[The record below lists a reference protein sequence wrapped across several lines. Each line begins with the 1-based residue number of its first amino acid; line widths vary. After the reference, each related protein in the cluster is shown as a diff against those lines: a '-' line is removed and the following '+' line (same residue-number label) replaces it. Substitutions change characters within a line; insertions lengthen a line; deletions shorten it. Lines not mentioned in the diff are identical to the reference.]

1 MLRTGPDRDHVARA
15 LSSQSKLFTPAL
27 LQIWLISLTTFLS
40 VQLLSAS
47 LPLYAVRLG
56 ADDALLGIMAGV
68 IAVVSLGARP
78 LVGWWLELGGG
89 AWALGAG
96 ALLFAVCSAG
106 YWIAASV
113 GGLIAFRALTG
124 VAVALTAT
132 AGQALAADLA
142 PEQRRGEALSLFSI
156 SITLAQMAG
165 PPAGVAV
172 THLAGFPALFALSIA
187 VGLASVAMTWPLR
200 RFQTTPVGPPRRRLL
215 NPRVLGPGVL
225 MVALMVGFGANAAL
239 LAVHASRRD
248 LENPGF
254 VLTGQAVGLLVSQ
267 LVVGRL
273 SDRFGRV
280 AVIVPGLLLAAVS
293 MWAIALLGGWWL
305 VLAGALSGGGL
316 GAGQPPLYALA
327 VDLVPPDERGSAL
340 ASMGVFLEI
349 GIVFGAIGGGF
360 IGRAIGLTWMYAL
373 AGLAPALGAT
383 FALTRRRERTP
394 T

>member
-1 MLRTGPDRDHVARA
+1 MRRPGPNRGGGTQARPPQVAVFNRVLLR
-15 LSSQSKLFTPAL
+15 
-27 LQIWLISLTTFLS
+27 IWLISLITFLS

-68 IAVVSLGARP
+68 IAAVSLGARP
-78 LVGWWLELGGG
+78 LVGWWLDLGGG
-89 AWALGAG
+89 AWALTAG

-106 YWIAASV
+106 YWITASV

-124 VAVALTAT
+124 VAVALAAT

-165 PPAGVAV
+165 PPVGVAV
-172 THLAGFPALFALSIA
+172 THLSGFPALFAVSI
-187 VGLASVAMTWPLR
+187 VIGLVSVWMTWPLR
-200 RFQTTPVGPPRRRLL
+200 RFQATPVRPPRRRFL
-215 NPRVLGPGVL
+215 NPRVLGPGVI

-239 LAVHASRRD
+239 LAVHASRRG

-273 SDRFGRV
+273 SDRFGRM
-280 AVIVPGLLLAAVS
+280 AVIVPGLLLTALS
-293 MWAIALLGGWWL
+293 MWAIALLSGWWL
-305 VLAGALSGGGL
+305 VLAGALSGAGL

-327 VDLVPPDERGSAL
+327 VDLVPADERGSAL

-349 GIVFGAIGGGF
+349 GIVVGAIGGGF
-360 IGRAIGLTWMYAL
+360 IGRALGLPWMYAL
-373 AGLAPALGAT
+373 AGLVPAFGAV
-383 FALTRRRERTP
+383 FALARRRERTLG
-394 T
+394 